1 MSGPTGGSIWVT
13 GRHPVEELLAS
24 TTQRARKVL
33 LSDAIPKEVRAG
45 FEKRAKALAL
55 PCLT

>member
-24 TTQRARKVL
+24 TTLRYRKVL
-33 LSDAIPKEVRAG
+33 FREAIPTDVRAV
-45 FEKRAKALAL
+45 FEKRAR
-55 PCLT
+55 